1 MFKNNFFLASILR
14 LTKPTGFYLFYVFLG
29 VEGGGEGTELLALL
43 VTNQNGNRLVGC
55 LRLIE

>member
-1 MFKNNFFLASILR
+1 MFKNIFFLASILR
-14 LTKPTGFYLFYVFLG
+14 LTKPTGFYLLCFFWG
-29 VEGGGEGTELLALL
+29 VEGGEEGTELLALL